1 MRRLQY
7 QKIRS
12 VQKFL
17 SGHFLGESLGLFHRR
32 TVSNIQQSTEQ
43 TINLIKC
50 VNVYRKSYSR
60 IYKIA
65 TF

>member
-17 SGHFLGESLGLFHRR
+17 SGHFFGESLFHRR